1 MPVIETV
8 ENFARAMLELQQSD
22 RDVNLLCGGF
32 TGEGKTTMLYQIN
45 KAHSKISGLDWD
57 FRRNMT
63 YSREELL
70 EWIDGKKNTKKGS
83 NGLRE
88 NQLPMYSAILIDELF
103 SIFYKR
109 NWYDDDQKL
118 SIAVFNMCRDRR
130 LLVTG
135 AIPSFWDLD
144 GGLINRA
151 RYYAYVY
158 ERGRAWVFEQENNP
172 FTTDVW
178 NKSINKKRF
187 REKKGQPYS
196 LPNFVCELRFPDFL
210 PKERELY
217 YKIRNKKRLVAGD
230 QVKGEKKEQY
240 SRVKNQR
247 DTLIKIAFELDKKLT
262 NKAMGEYLG
271 LSKEVIRLIRIG
283 LR

>member
-1 MPVIETV
+1 MPVIETI
-8 ENFARAMLELQQSD
+8 ENFSRAMLELQQSD

-32 TGEGKTTMLYQIN
+32 TGEGKTTLIYKIC
-45 KAHSKISGLDWD
+45 KAHAKISGIPWS
-57 FRRNMT
+57 FENNMT
-63 YSREELL
+63 YDREELL
-70 EWIDGKKNTKKGS
+70 KWIDGDKKSKKNAD
-83 NGLRE
+83 GLRK
-88 NQLPMYSAILIDELF
+88 NQLPMYSALMIDELF

-109 NWYDDDQKL
+109 NWYEDDQKH
-118 SIAVFNMCRDRR
+118 SIAIFNMCRDRR

-196 LPNFVCELRFPDFL
+196 LPNFVCELRFDDFTH
-210 PKERELY
+210 KERETY
-217 YKIRNKKRLVAGD
+217 YRIRNKKRLLASD
-230 QVKGEKKEQY
+230 QIKSEKKENY
-240 SRVKNQR
+240 AKIKKQR
-247 DTLIKIAFELDKKLT
+247 DTMIKLVFELDPKLT
-262 NKAMGEYLG
+262 NKGVGEYLG
-271 LSKEVIRLIRIG
+271 LGKEVIRLIRLG
-283 LR
+283 MR